1 MNGATK
7 YTSVGGLIPFDDD
20 PNFLTFCRFASLIS
34 ILAPSGGHS
43 VHFKEEHDVNRE
55 SLKTFDLLIAR
66 IDQRGIPLSIV
77 DTISSTKVRRRKK
90 NKNYTTTFD
99 ATRNSQG

>member
-1 MNGATK
+1 MNGAKK

-34 ILAPSGGHS
+34 ILALSGGHS

-77 DTISSTKVRRRKK
+77 DTISSTKVK

-99 ATRNSQG
+99 VTRNSQS